1 MKNNEATHNRPS
13 GDRILDAPYI
23 VANIEERIEELKEE
37 EAWDKNDRNAITLVK
52 TEGLTIVLI
61 CLKKEAAINDNIVDG
76 IVTVEVIEGK
86 LNITTNV
93 ESFELCERG
102 IITLRPNIPHS
113 MYALKESVLLLS
125 NYVY

>member
-1 MKNNEATHNRPS
+1 MKTNEATQNRPT

-23 VANIEERIEELKEE
+23 VANIDERIEELKEE
-37 EAWDKNDRNAITLVK
+37 EAWERNDRNAITLVK

-61 CLKKEAAINDNIVDG
+61 CLRKEAAINDNIIDG
-76 IVTVEVIEGK
+76 IVTVEVIEGSVTV
-86 LNITTNV
+86 TTNA
-93 ESFELCERG
+93 ESFDLSERS

-113 MYALKESVLLLS
+113 MYARKESVLLLS